1 MKLAGNATWAHDQF
15 PAAVRTAIIH
25 LLSAVHTEG
34 ALKTANHSLARFGQT
49 SGTLL
54 AHIAHL

>member
-1 MKLAGNATWAHDQF
+1 MKLAGNATRAHDQF
-15 PAAVRTAIIH
+15 SATVRTEIVH
-25 LLSAVHTEG
+25 VLSAVHTEG

>member
-1 MKLAGNATWAHDQF
+1 MKSGGNATRTFDKLSAT
-15 PAAVRTAIIH
+15 VRTAMVH
-25 LLSAVHTEG
+25 VLSTVHTKG